1 MLSDS
6 DWPNSFPEWTPSQ
19 KSPRMAWLLW
29 EKVRLDS
36 CFFSL
41 VRPGWWLDL
50 DGETCLMNS
59 YMDPSVFSHPSKH
72 HSHQFRFEYV
82 SRMCL
87 PASMPIKIYP
97 INTMLDPSNGQQ
109 TALVTNVSNVSLD
122 THLMVHGVA
131 AQCCPEK
138 CPCWCLGMV
147 LNFLAIWSALEGKKN
162 NLFSVGCFAVVPA
175 PFHQLQRWL
184 RLQLHRFWP
193 VWSWRLW

>member
-1 MLSDS
+1 
-6 DWPNSFPEWTPSQ
+6 
-19 KSPRMAWLLW
+19 
-29 EKVRLDS
+29 
-36 CFFSL
+36 
-41 VRPGWWLDL
+41 
-50 DGETCLMNS
+50 
-59 YMDPSVFSHPSKH
+59 MDPSVFSHPSKH

-109 TALVTNVSNVSLD
+109 TALVTNVSKVSLD

-147 LNFLAIWSALEGKKN
+147 LNFLAIWSALEGKKQ
-162 NLFSVGCFAVVPA
+162 SVLSGMFCSCPCSISPVAAVAQTSAAPVLTCVVMAVVVETKLEDGSRVIQSPMKFRA
-175 PFHQLQRWL
+175 SVSQQAFGGS
-184 RLQLHRFWP
+184 
-193 VWSWRLW
+193 VWVLVLVVMFPILC